1 MKKIIISLVVLV
13 VAILVPTLV
22 SQASVWKWE
31 LDPVFVYQN
40 KFYSGVMASY
50 REHKMKPVVIENQ
63 YGAYFRT
70 EGLGDAVIE
79 VYKTPGHWRD
89 CSHNFSMGGAELFG
103 QLILQDDFVYLP
115 KGEYILK
122 IVAGDNVSDIRM
134 IFGPRLKP

>member
-89 CSHNFSMGGAELFG
+89 CSH
-103 QLILQDDFVYLP
+103 
-115 KGEYILK
+115 
-122 IVAGDNVSDIRM
+122 
-134 IFGPRLKP
+134 

>member
-1 MKKIIISLVVLV
+1 MKKIIIALVVLV

-22 SQASVWKWE
+22 SQACVWE
-31 LDPVFVYQN
+31 LDPAFVYN
-40 KFYSGVMASY
+40 YKFYSGMHAGY
-50 REHKMKPVVIENQ
+50 GEHKLKPVVIENQ

-89 CSHNFSMGGAELFG
+89 CSHNFSMGGAEPFG
-103 QLILQDDFVYLP
+103 QIIFQDDFVYLP

>member
-1 MKKIIISLVVLV
+1 MLVSV
-13 VAILVPTLV
+13 LVPTFT
-22 SQASVWKWE
+22 SQASVWKWD
-31 LDPVFVYQN
+31 LDTTFIYQN
-40 KFYSGVMASY
+40 KFYSGCLAGY
-50 REHKMKPVVIENQ
+50 RHHIMKPVVIENK

-89 CSHNFSMGGAELFG
+89 YSHNFSMGGADLHGHIIF
-103 QLILQDDFVYLP
+103 QDDFVYLP